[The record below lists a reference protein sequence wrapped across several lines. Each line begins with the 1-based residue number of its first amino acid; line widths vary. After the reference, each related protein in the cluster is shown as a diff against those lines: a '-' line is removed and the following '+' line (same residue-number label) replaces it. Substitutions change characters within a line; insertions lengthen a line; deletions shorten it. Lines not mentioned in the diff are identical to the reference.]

1 MMTVQS
7 EWQQIIAQNSLF
19 LCMMLRSQRFSKFD
33 RSTMVGIAMPEKN
46 ATIPAQCVNNV
57 F

>member
-19 LCMMLRSQRFSKFD
+19 LCMMLRYQRFSKFD
-33 RSTMVGIAMPEKN
+33 RSTMEGVAMPEKN
-46 ATIPAQCVNNV
+46 ATIAEQLYKVK
-57 F
+57 